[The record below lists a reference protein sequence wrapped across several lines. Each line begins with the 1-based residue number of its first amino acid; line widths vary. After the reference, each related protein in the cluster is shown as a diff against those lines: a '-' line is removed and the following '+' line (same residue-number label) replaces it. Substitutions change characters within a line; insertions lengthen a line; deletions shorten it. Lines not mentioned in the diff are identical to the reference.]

1 MSSLIKSQ
9 LVIAGVMCCG
19 GLAAGICMELFER
32 YIAVRKPGRF
42 RESAV
47 RILCYAFIG
56 VLASEF
62 FYFCDNG
69 KITIEGICAFLIGL
83 WLWKNFFYGIL
94 TPMEAEDVEKKG
106 RDKFV

>member
-83 WLWKNFFYGIL
+83 WLWKKFFCGIL
-94 TPMEAEDVEKKG
+94 TVTEGDNDEDKG
-106 RDKFV
+106 RSKRF